1 MYLVTSPESL
11 QGKEDSIHESVNVK
25 HLTYVYN
32 LPTFD
37 QILGEDQSI
46 KKSYKTECAS
56 L

>member
-11 QGKEDSIHESVNVK
+11 LGKKESTHEYVNVT
-25 HLTYVYN
+25 HLKYVYN

-37 QILGEDQSI
+37 QILGENQSI
-46 KKSYKTECAS
+46 KKSYKTECTS

>member
-37 QILGEDQSI
+37 QILGDQSI